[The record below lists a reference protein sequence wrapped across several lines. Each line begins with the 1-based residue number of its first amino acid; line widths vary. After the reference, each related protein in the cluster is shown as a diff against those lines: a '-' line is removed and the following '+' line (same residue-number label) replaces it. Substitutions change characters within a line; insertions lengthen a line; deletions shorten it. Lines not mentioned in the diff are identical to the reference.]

1 LYELAGAVEVCG
13 LSEIDAEAEI
23 LRLENSALN
32 GIEPRIPG
40 IHSVPIQLSNG
51 NQVIVMRIRKSW
63 AQPHMVTFKG
73 SSRFFSRGSAGKH
86 QLDVQEIRSA
96 FLLSENVAERIR
108 NFRLERVGKILA
120 GETPLRMDDGGR
132 LHPRL
137 SNSSSARSSPLITS
151 SESLRRSRPETCGE
165 SQSN

>member
-86 QLDVQEIRSA
+86 QLDVQ
-96 FLLSENVAERIR
+96 
-108 NFRLERVGKILA
+108 VGKRRGA
-120 GETPLRMDDGGR
+120 HQEFSFREGGEDFGRGNAFKDG
-132 LHPRL
+132 
-137 SNSSSARSSPLITS
+137 
-151 SESLRRSRPETCGE
+151 
-165 SQSN
+165 